1 MAEDIDFKFPMKLA
15 CSSEVSQFCADVPH
29 GHAHVIRCLQ
39 EHTDDGLMGAGCRQV
54 VADDAVRSSTDHRCA
69 VNCVKAHNNG
79 QNLYFSP
86 AYQHEARIESP
97 PPLYFAPL
105 NDRMPEQLATPFLD

>member
-15 CSSEVSQFCADVPH
+15 CSSEINQFCTDVPH

-39 EHTDDGLMGAGCRQV
+39 EHTDDDLMGAGCRQV
-54 VADDAVRSSTDHRCA
+54 VADDAVRSFKDHRCA
-69 VNCVKAHNNG
+69 VNFEKSHNNC

-86 AYQHEARIESP
+86 VYQHEARIKARSP
-97 PPLYFAPL
+97 LCSI
-105 NDRMPEQLATPFLD
+105 E